1 MKLTEKFEVHD
12 TLNPKLFNADYSLKS
27 DVREKLLEIADDFTS
42 DLILPIAVVDVQ
54 LVGSNA
60 SFNYTQYS
68 DVDLHLIANFDAVLY
83 SDMSKEE
90 LQNIYLLQKT
100 KYNNKYEITIKD
112 ISVEIYVEDMTT
124 SAVSNGIYSVKS
136 DKWIK
141 FPKKIVLDK
150 DIDVSREF
158 EIWKKYIEKSIEK
171 EGKSEK
177 ALNDIYL
184 IRKNSIAVDGEY
196 GKGNIL
202 FKDLRNAGLLDKLR
216 DQISKEKAKE
226 LSLESLKE
234 SYTSKVDSA
243 GNELSDEQVTFFKDS
258 KIRDKNGNL
267 LICYHG
273 TQKPGFEEFDARKG
287 KSQFGDYKF
296 SSYNVNY
303 FTTNKDVAVGYT
315 KIGVE
320 ESGNVYACY
329 LNITNPYIVNNKT
342 EDDMYKAWKDIK
354 DESIRKKELA
364 YFNKIYEKWWA
375 NTPGLTEDDL
385 DSINDDLFYFNHK
398 IVHNE
403 DRPEYYD
410 LVDLGNNTMY
420 GASHSVMPQY
430 ELDEFFDEDQYE
442 ELRDHLVG
450 NFEEYEDDY
459 FYTIDNLIKWVLLMN
474 KEDNTNYD
482 GIIIPDIS
490 DIGPQGSIF
499 TGRTTDI
506 VTLKSSNQI
515 KRISNVSPTSS
526 NNINETIMLD
536 EAKADIDAFVN
547 KFGQDTYDLFIKSKD
562 RLKNNKL
569 STDITYHTKNTTP
582 EEMTNMLQS
591 LQQKVSGNTDK
602 SQVDFS
608 KKQIPGK
615 YKYWGKFGK
624 YEVYEPLDAKSSM
637 ALGVNTGW
645 CTTGRYGHAEEPNFK
660 PSLKDAQQHWND
672 YENDGERLVYLL
684 DSKTMYGEIAIDILP
699 KPYVRSFKDETGAGK
714 KFIDYILYNKQ
725 DDEDENLIK
734 EIPIELQ
741 QKLNIADKNKIKYEY
756 KYDSPITILNNQ
768 IEDITLLSVEEAEK
782 LPKEILSYSNWWW
795 LRSPGDDSNRAAG
808 VYDDGSILDGGCD
821 VRLRD
826 RAVRP
831 ALITNLDSSN
841 FKQYKSQIRFGN
853 KNWLYIGDNMWLLND
868 EPLTRVAFNA
878 DPTKGNKYEGSDV
891 YNYIRDWLSNQ
902 KSKNE
907 SLFYLTE
914 ATRTQLLDKS
924 KNSVKGR
931 QRLARKNKSKVSSST
946 REFNKI
952 DMNKLFKDGILT
964 VDISVR
970 GETDNYSVRISFG
983 GFLDI
988 LRNEL
993 KRKNDILDLQ
1003 VIVRALKN
1011 GFDRDDVYVGC
1022 NCPDF
1027 YYRFGYVATKNKY
1040 NSIEPQ
1046 LIPANIRNPHDT
1058 LGSACKHTLLVLSNN
1073 SWIIKCA
1080 SVINNYINYMKNNYQ
1095 KLYADVIYPAIYG
1108 KKYDADVQM
1117 RLDDTEDGTLD
1128 TSTSAID
1135 KANVHQGRDERGRF
1149 SKGNTSGVRFSQEEK
1164 DDDNTIQLT

>member
-112 ISVEIYVEDMTT
+112 IPVEIYVEDMTT

-150 DIDVSREF
+150 DVDVSREF

-234 SYTSKVDSA
+234 NY
-243 GNELSDEQVTFFKDS
+243 LS
-258 KIRDKNGNL
+258 
-267 LICYHG
+267 
-273 TQKPGFEEFDARKG
+273 
-287 KSQFGDYKF
+287 
-296 SSYNVNY
+296 
-303 FTTNKDVAVGYT
+303 
-315 KIGVE
+315 
-320 ESGNVYACY
+320 
-329 LNITNPYIVNNKT
+329 
-342 EDDMYKAWKDIK
+342 
-354 DESIRKKELA
+354 
-364 YFNKIYEKWWA
+364 
-375 NTPGLTEDDL
+375 
-385 DSINDDLFYFNHK
+385 
-398 IVHNE
+398 
-403 DRPEYYD
+403 
-410 LVDLGNNTMY
+410 
-420 GASHSVMPQY
+420 
-430 ELDEFFDEDQYE
+430 
-442 ELRDHLVG
+442 
-450 NFEEYEDDY
+450 
-459 FYTIDNLIKWVLLMN
+459 
-474 KEDNTNYD
+474 
-482 GIIIPDIS
+482 
-490 DIGPQGSIF
+490 
-499 TGRTTDI
+499 
-506 VTLKSSNQI
+506 
-515 KRISNVSPTSS
+515 
-526 NNINETIMLD
+526 
-536 EAKADIDAFVN
+536 
-547 KFGQDTYDLFIKSKD
+547 
-562 RLKNNKL
+562 
-569 STDITYHTKNTTP
+569 
-582 EEMTNMLQS
+582 
-591 LQQKVSGNTDK
+591 
-602 SQVDFS
+602 
-608 KKQIPGK
+608 
-615 YKYWGKFGK
+615 
-624 YEVYEPLDAKSSM
+624 
-637 ALGVNTGW
+637 
-645 CTTGRYGHAEEPNFK
+645 
-660 PSLKDAQQHWND
+660 
-672 YENDGERLVYLL
+672 
-684 DSKTMYGEIAIDILP
+684 
-699 KPYVRSFKDETGAGK
+699 
-714 KFIDYILYNKQ
+714 
-725 DDEDENLIK
+725 
-734 EIPIELQ
+734 
-741 QKLNIADKNKIKYEY
+741 
-756 KYDSPITILNNQ
+756 
-768 IEDITLLSVEEAEK
+768 
-782 LPKEILSYSNWWW
+782 
-795 LRSPGDDSNRAAG
+795 
-808 VYDDGSILDGGCD
+808 
-821 VRLRD
+821 
-826 RAVRP
+826 
-831 ALITNLDSSN
+831 
-841 FKQYKSQIRFGN
+841 
-853 KNWLYIGDNMWLLND
+853 
-868 EPLTRVAFNA
+868 
-878 DPTKGNKYEGSDV
+878 
-891 YNYIRDWLSNQ
+891 
-902 KSKNE
+902 
-907 SLFYLTE
+907 E

-952 DMNKLFKDGILT
+952 DMNRLFKDGILT

-1128 TSTSAID
+1128 TSTGAID